1 MKRLLFVFLLS
12 GCFQMSY
19 AQIEFGVKA
28 GLSSFDLA
36 SRGIDFTKGRDIFR
50 LQFQNASYG
59 HHVGAYVRGTLLG
72 VFIEPSLIFN
82 SNKINYRL
90 EEYSERGIFEKV
102 LSERYFNMTLP
113 VVAGIKLG
121 LFRFYG
127 GPVANIH
134 IAKTSD
140 LWDIGGYTDKIK
152 TATYGYQAGMG
163 INVWKLRLDL
173 GYEGNL
179 SNFGDHITIDGN
191 RYQFHDKASRVMLTM
206 GYKF

>member
-1 MKRLLFVFLLS
+1 MKKVIMVVLLVGLCTLN
-12 GCFQMSY
+12 Y

-28 GLSSFDLA
+28 GMSSFDLA
-36 SRGIDFTKGRDIFR
+36 SRGIDFNKGRDIFK
-50 LQFQNASYG
+50 LQFQNADYG
-59 HHVGAYVRGTLLG
+59 HHFGAYVRGTVLG
-72 VFIEPSLIFN
+72 IFVEPSLIFN
-82 SNKINYRL
+82 SNRINYRL
-90 EEYSERGIFEKV
+90 EEYSERGIFEKI

-113 VVAGIKLG
+113 VVAGVKMG

-140 LWDIGGYTDKIK
+140 LWDISGYSDKIK
-152 TATYGYQAGMG
+152 TATYGYQGG
-163 INVWKLRLDL
+163 IGVNLGKIRIDL

-191 RYQFHDKASRVMLTM
+191 RYEFHDKASRVMLTL
-206 GYKF
+206 GYKI